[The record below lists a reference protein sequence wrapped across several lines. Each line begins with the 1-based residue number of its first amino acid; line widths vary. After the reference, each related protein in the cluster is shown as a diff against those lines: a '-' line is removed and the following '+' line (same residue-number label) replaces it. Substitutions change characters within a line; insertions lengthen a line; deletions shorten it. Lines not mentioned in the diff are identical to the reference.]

1 MKTLLRS
8 EQDELF
14 STRMVFFADG
24 APEGMAPDEAGE
36 GGGGVSE
43 QAAEQ
48 AAEERRQ
55 ARKAS
60 KKQRK
65 EERKVKGREVK
76 LADIIRN
83 FINGA
88 NRDDK
93 VALLISRLFQ
103 RNCPAP
109 VLLSVM
115 SLNYPDVLEALEN
128 YLEVEMDVMP
138 DKKPLDQSNEAADAN
153 QQALVEYGKEITQ
166 SLSEWTRRIFTHA
179 SFRPMKSIISL
190 AHHHGVDHNMIQLT
204 GLMVYR
210 YFEANGQE
218 MEMDRVKEFSN
229 AYWRDALKR
238 LHMLADKRG
247 LLPDPTQDPM
257 DDDDEDEDEDDDE

>member
-8 EQDELF
+8 ERDELF
-14 STRMVFFADG
+14 STRLVYMAEG
-24 APEGMAPDEAGE
+24 EPEGMAPDEAGE

-48 AAEERRQ
+48 AAEDRKNS
-55 ARKAS
+55 RKAN
-60 KKQRK
+60 KKQKK
-65 EERKVKGREVK
+65 EERKVKGREDK
-76 LADIIRN
+76 LADIIRG

-88 NRDDK
+88 QRDDK
-93 VALLISRLFQ
+93 IALLISRLFQ

-128 YLEVEMDVMP
+128 YLEEEMDVMP
-138 DKKPLDQSNEAADAN
+138 DKKPIQDGSQEADKN
-153 QQALVEYGKEITQ
+153 QQALVEYGKEMAE

-179 SFRPMKSIISL
+179 SFRPMKSIVAL

-204 GLMVYR
+204 SFMVKR
-210 YFEANGQE
+210 YFDENGQE
-218 MEMDRVKEFSN
+218 MEMERTKEFSN

-238 LHMLADKRG
+238 LHLLADKRG

-257 DDDDEDEDEDDDE
+257 DDEEDDDEDEDE